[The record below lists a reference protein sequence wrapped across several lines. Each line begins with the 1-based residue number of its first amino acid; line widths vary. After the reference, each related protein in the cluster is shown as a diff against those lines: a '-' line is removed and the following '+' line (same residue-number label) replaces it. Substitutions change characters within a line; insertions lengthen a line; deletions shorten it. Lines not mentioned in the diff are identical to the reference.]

1 MLAIKHTIFRN
12 EYYHFNIRTGNKH
25 YRRSLR
31 TDSPKQTRKYVS
43 SIQAFIDKE
52 ASVSKSKLDN
62 FIELLITNQLN
73 HVVRLGKAATQPLSD
88 TSKNY
93 FSRWYSSI
101 DNILEN
107 NWNTAQHGIGHTE
120 EIKYRS
126 FNDFIGDELENSC
139 KRSNLRDIIIPSYL
153 DEEGNIEGEDTEHEF
168 YYDFLYPT
176 KSSIYYDH
184 LSSTIDTHSQAM
196 SLALKNKQHLR
207 LRAEF
212 NELKAKFS
220 LLLPNELA
228 PIASSTISA
237 LASNKPDSPYLKDIE
252 PDILSFINKA
262 TSIESTTKKGYKSGL
277 KWVFPAL
284 GNYRIS
290 EINEDILEDVWNCLL
305 RFPKRSKAKDY
316 GVIQD
321 STNIEKQIKN
331 IWDYCEG
338 GDIEVSIKDR
348 IAKTTLKEIKQALK
362 CIFNWATRNNHLIK
376 SPLVE
381 ARLKTDGSVTKRTML
396 PLSKAREI
404 TVYCLKNL
412 HEPESWA
419 ILLMAYHGMRNEEV
433 TSLTRNNIITD
444 DESNVVFINIL
455 DGKTT
460 NAKRRIPIHNAV
472 LKAGFMEY
480 VDKREDSLF
489 DLTSRKLTLKFN
501 HYRELFQ
508 IPLTTEEGEL
518 LNLYSLRHNVITQLQ
533 DNKDTKSDHIYK
545 LVGHGNKNITINY
558 THSNYLLFQTIINNI
573 SYD

>member
-1 MLAIKHTIFRN
+1 MLAIKHTISRN
-12 EYYHFNIRTGNKH
+12 GYYHFNIRTGSKH

-31 TDSPKQTRKYVS
+31 TDSPKQTKKYVL
-43 SIQAFIDKE
+43 SIQTFIDKE
-52 ASVSKSKLDN
+52 AAVSKPELDR

-88 TSKNY
+88 TSKSY
-93 FSRWYSSI
+93 FSRWHNNI
-101 DNILEN
+101 KNILDE
-107 NWNTAQHGIGHTE
+107 NWNNEQHGIGITE
-120 EIKYRS
+120 GIKYRS
-126 FNDFIGDELENSC
+126 FNDFIGDELENTC
-139 KRSNLRDIIIPSYL
+139 KRSNLRDIIIPSNL

-176 KSSIYYDH
+176 KHSIYYDH

-196 SLALKNKQHLR
+196 SLALKNKQHLH

-220 LLLPNELA
+220 SLLPDELI
-228 PIASSTISA
+228 PVVSSKPSISSEPA
-237 LASNKPDSPYLKDIE
+237 SPYLKDIE
-252 PDILSFINKA
+252 EDILSFIDKA
-262 TSIESTTKKGYKSGL
+262 TNIEDTTKKGYKSGL
-277 KWVFPAL
+277 KWIFPAL
-284 GNYRIS
+284 SNYRIS
-290 EINEDILEDVWNCLL
+290 EINEDILEDIWNCLL
-305 RFPKRSKAKDY
+305 QLPKRSKAKDY
-316 GVIQD
+316 GVIQY

-338 GDIEVSIKDR
+338 GEIEVLIKDR

-362 CIFNWATRNNHLIK
+362 SIFSWATRNNHLIK

-381 ARLKTDGSVTKRTML
+381 ARLKAEGSVTKRTML
-396 PLSKAREI
+396 PLNKVREI
-404 TVYCLKNL
+404 TVHCLNNL

-419 ILLMAYHGMRNEEV
+419 VLLMAYHGMRNEEV
-433 TSLTRNNIITD
+433 TSLTKNNIITD
-444 DESNVVFINIL
+444 TDSNVVYINIL

-460 NAKRRIPIHNAV
+460 NAKRRIPIHSEV

-489 DLTSRKLTLKFN
+489 DLTSHKLTLKFN

-508 IPLTTEEGEL
+508 IPLKTGEGEL

-558 THSNYLLFQTIINNI
+558 THANYLLFQRIINNI